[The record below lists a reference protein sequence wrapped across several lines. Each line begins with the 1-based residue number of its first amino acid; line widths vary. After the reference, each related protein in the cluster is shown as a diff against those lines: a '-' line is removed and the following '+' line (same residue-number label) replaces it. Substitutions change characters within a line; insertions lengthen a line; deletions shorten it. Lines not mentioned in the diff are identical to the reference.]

1 MPYIRYI
8 LKNIEPLRIT
18 DNSTSQSGQMDTLT
32 YIPGMTIR
40 GVVISALAEKLEKS
54 EPDTWKQLR
63 WELFSDQVSYLNAYP
78 IKRVKEVQ
86 SKENQSEG
94 IELIPSPKGFYEDKK
109 QSKDTKMKN
118 VLKED
123 ISGWK
128 RASLGR
134 YCYMSKEKIY
144 FSNVALG
151 SDLRISMGNKEQEKN
166 MFRGQYMIKDQM
178 FCGFIIVK
186 KPEL

>member
-109 QSKDTKMKN
+109 QSKDTKNEKCT
-118 VLKED
+118 E
-123 ISGWK
+123 
-128 RASLGR
+128 RR
-134 YCYMSKEKIY
+134 YQWLEK
-144 FSNVALG
+144 
-151 SDLRISMGNKEQEKN
+151 
-166 MFRGQYMIKDQM
+166 
-178 FCGFIIVK
+178 GFIGKILLYEQRKNLFFQCSVRQ
-186 KPEL
+186 